1 MCQLPSHKLIGL
13 EKDGDVCYCLRIA
26 TAVNPGSQGAAT
38 FMPLRFTLGRPF
50 QEPVFR
56 AAGRTIG
63 LCVVLCLLTEQLR
76 QLRFFIA
83 TCPNRDRCGQVPT
96 EDGLI
101 VTRRE
106 EVPK

>member
-1 MCQLPSHKLIGL
+1 MCH
-13 EKDGDVCYCLRIA
+13 CLRIA

-38 FMPLRFTLGRPF
+38 FVPLCFTLGRPF
-50 QEPVFR
+50 QEPVFG
-56 AAGRTIG
+56 AAGRRIG
-63 LCVVLCLLTEQLR
+63 LCVALDVLTEQLR

-96 EDGLI
+96 EDGLL